1 MRKKILYMLVLMIF
15 GAFFQSQAQQYRFIH
30 NIARPNLY
38 DSVDIFLNGQQ
49 VIEAL
54 DYRAAS
60 RVITGSAPRD
70 TFIIA
75 KYRPGPSIG
84 VGDTLFYQEIAVVS
98 GLYTIY
104 LTGDGTSNFP
114 YRLISFTDSLN
125 GVPPE
130 KVRVRVFHGT
140 IDAPPIDIW
149 VRDSTGSVSPGVI
162 GLSYGQY
169 SSNLIL
175 DAKPTILEIRNSQTQ
190 AVVRRFLVP
199 FIRELRGQTF
209 SAFASGYLDTVGVI
223 TPNVEFDVFANWL
236 NDPDTIEQ
244 SSLLISGTK
253 LACAQFINASAIPS
267 NDSITVF
274 VAGNLIEE
282 DKNRARIS
290 RLKFKRGSSFFVF
303 PYNQPAEVAIAPWNA
318 VTSFQAEFRDTIT
331 FDSYQPY
338 YIVYTGVTG
347 PGYATNPDG
356 INVNLGLNIIPGVF
370 TETDSN
376 SLGIRLFHAVS
387 DAPAGNVIACT
398 SRLSLASGLKFR
410 EATST
415 YTKFRIIDPLPKP
428 EWYQLIPV
436 SGATDTLSYL
446 FDLGESAAFLNA
458 QTGLILVSGF
468 FDRAAN
474 NNDTDS
480 VAISF
485 IQRNGQ
491 GFDLMRYQCGVTS
504 IENNLLSKA
513 NIKLFPNP
521 AHDKLQIEINT
532 ALAGNYNFRLINVQ
546 GKEVYQNSIG
556 FLSAGHTLVAVRL
569 PQLPAGI
576 YQYEF
581 RAENQSVFGKV
592 IIE

>member
-1 MRKKILYMLVLMIF
+1 MTVGTLF
-15 GAFFQSQAQQYRFIH
+15 HSQAQQYRFIH
-30 NIARPNLY
+30 NIAQPNLY
-38 DSVDIFLNGQQ
+38 DSVDIFLNGRQ
-49 VIEAL
+49 VVEGL

-75 KYRPGPSIG
+75 KYRPGLGIG
-84 VGDTLFYQEIAVVS
+84 VGDTLFYQEIAALT

-104 LTGDGTSNFP
+104 LTGNGTSAFP
-114 YRLISFTDSLN
+114 YRLISFLDSLN

-140 IDAPPIDIW
+140 IDAPSIDIW

-162 GLSYGQY
+162 GLSYGEY

-209 SAFASGYLDTVGVI
+209 SAFASGYLDTVGVVA
-223 TPNVEFDVFANWL
+223 PNIEFDIFANWL
-236 NDPDTIEQ
+236 NDPDTVEQ
-244 SSLLISGTK
+244 TSTLISATK

-274 VAGNLIEE
+274 VAGNLIEQ

-303 PYNQPAEVAIAPWNA
+303 PYNQPVEVAVAPWNA

-347 PGYATNPDG
+347 PGYATNPNG
-356 INVNLGLNIIPGVF
+356 INVNLGLNVVPGVF

-376 SLGIRLFHAVS
+376 SLGIRLFHAVT
-387 DAPAGNVIACT
+387 DAPAANITACT
-398 SRLSLASGLKFR
+398 SGLSLASGLKFR
-410 EATST
+410 EATNT

-446 FDLGESAAFLNA
+446 FDLGASAAFLNA

-468 FDRAAN
+468 LDRAAN

-491 GFDLMRYQCGVTS
+491 GFDLMRYKCGVTS
-504 IENNLLSKA
+504 IENNLLSKTI
-513 NIKLFPNP
+513 IKLFPNP
-521 AHDKLQIEINT
+521 AHNKLQIEMSS
-532 ALAGNYNFRLINVQ
+532 ALAGNYHFRLINVQ
-546 GKEVYQNSIG
+546 GKEAYDNLIG
-556 FLSAGHTLVAVRL
+556 FLPAGNNHAVITL

-576 YQYEF
+576 YQYEL
-581 RAENQSVFGKV
+581 RADNQSVFGKV